1 MNIMQKKTLL
11 KNHKDCL
18 AARVM
23 VGLFLFLCY
32 MNPIWAS
39 GLEIKKL
46 NFAALSGEKVQMQ
59 LEMSGPALAP
69 KVFQTD
75 NPARIAL
82 DFAGVKSGLKQKNFP
97 VNKGAA
103 SDVYVIEAAGR
114 TRVVINLVESVPYET
129 QIIGNKVLITLKE
142 SNASADAPPPA
153 TSVEP
158 LPAAAPAAVRQDQP
172 DDSGKGS
179 VIARLL
185 PQQMIRDI
193 DFKRG
198 AGGEGLLVVKLAN
211 PNTIVDAKEKGG
223 KVVLK
228 FLNTKLPKA
237 LNKRFDVSDFATP
250 VQKIDAMTRGTN
262 TEIVITTADGNY
274 DYSSFQEKG
283 TLIVDFRP
291 MTEAEKEAE
300 IKKKFPYVGDKLSL
314 NFQDIDVRSVLQ
326 ILADFTELNI
336 VASDTVAGN
345 VTLRLNDVPW
355 DQALELILKAN
366 GLSKRESG
374 NVVLV
379 APTEEITK
387 LEEEELAAQKVEE
400 QLEPLRTEYIQINYA
415 QAEDIRSML
424 LGGTS
429 STAVAAASPSTTSAT
444 AGVSTVATGRLLSP
458 RGIATVDVR
467 TNRLIVKDTADRM
480 EEIRAL
486 IELLDV
492 PIRQVMIESR
502 IVIASK
508 DFAKDIGVRFGVAKG
523 AFVGSNKFAALGGR
537 GQNVLTSN
545 ALNGTT
551 PIVEIPDN
559 NALVDLAAAGIG
571 ANPPFALGLTLAR
584 AADYVLNLE
593 LSALENENKG
603 EIIANPRVMTSDR
616 VTAYIKQGIQI
627 QLTTPGTGE
636 TPPTQVLTDA
646 LLELNVTPQIT
657 PNGSVIMELKIKKD
671 APDLGT
677 GGINKREV
685 STTVQVDNGETIVLG
700 GVYEGESGRD
710 IYKVPLFG
718 DLPLIGFLF
727 RKNFES
733 ENKRELLIFVTPKIV
748 KESLAMD

>member
-1 MNIMQKKTLL
+1 MNIMQNKTLL
-11 KNHKDCL
+11 KIHKDCL
-18 AARVM
+18 TARVM
-23 VGLFLFLCY
+23 VGLFLCMCY
-32 MNPIWAS
+32 MNLAWAS

-46 NFAALSGEKVQMQ
+46 NFAALSGDKVQLQ
-59 LEMSGPALAP
+59 LEMSGAALAP

-103 SDVYVIEAAGR
+103 SDVYVIEAGGR

-129 QIIGNKVLITLKE
+129 QIIGNKVLLTLKE
-142 SNASADAPPPA
+142 SNSTADVAIPVA
-153 TSVEP
+153 TTEP
-158 LPAAAPAAVRQDQP
+158 LPTQAPVAVAQEQP

-179 VIARLL
+179 VVARLL

-250 VQKIDAMTRGTN
+250 VQKIDAMSRGTN

-291 MTEAEKEAE
+291 MTEAEKEEE
-300 IKKKFPYVGDKLSL
+300 IKKKFPYIGDKLSL

-336 VASDTVAGN
+336 VASDTVTGN

-387 LEEEELAAQKVEE
+387 LEEEELAAQKVVE

-415 QAEDIRSML
+415 KAEDIRAML

-429 STAVAAASPSTTSAT
+429 ASASAVANTGTASAT
-444 AGVSTVATGRLLSP
+444 VAGVATSRLLSD

-480 EEIRAL
+480 EDIREL

-508 DFAKDIGVRFGVAKG
+508 DFAQDIGVRFGVAKG
-523 AFVGSNKFAALGGR
+523 ATVGSNKFAALGGR

-545 ALNGTT
+545 ALNGET

-636 TPPTQVLTDA
+636 SPPTQELVDA

-657 PNGSVIMELKIKKD
+657 PNGSVIMELKVKKD
-671 APDLGT
+671 SPDLGT

-685 STTVQVDNGETIVLG
+685 STTVQVDNGETVVLG

-733 ENKRELLIFVTPKIV
+733 ENKRELLIFVTPKII
-748 KESLAMD
+748 KQSLAMD